1 MPFQDI
7 DKFNITIDVF
17 LSLVRAVPCIVD
29 YAVIFF
35 RQNLACFVVN

>member
-1 MPFQDI
+1 MPFQHI
-7 DKFNITIDVF
+7 DTFNKTIDVF

-35 RQNLACFVVN
+35 RQNLASFVVN